1 MIECVIFDCDGTL
14 VDSEVICNLGLEI
27 KLQELGIQA
36 DIQSMVNQF
45 RGWKLANIVDALSQ
59 KYSIKLDET
68 FITSYRELIADL
80 FDSQLQPILNIAQ
93 ALKDIPQPKCV
104 ASNAPLNKIEQ
115 AIRVTN
121 LEGFF
126 DNNLFSSYVIQSWKP
141 EPDLFLYAAKTMGFS
156 PQNCAVVEDSIL
168 GIEAAQ
174 RAGMQSFFYQ
184 PQGVSLI
191 KTDNTISFQNM
202 LELPS
207 LINHRINDCN

>member
-59 KYSIKLDET
+59 EYSIKLDET
-68 FITSYRELIADL
+68 FITSYRELIEDL
-80 FDSQLQPILNIAQ
+80 FDSQLQPIPSIVQ
-93 ALKDIPQPKCV
+93 ALKNIPQPKCV

-115 AIRVTN
+115 AMRVTN
-121 LEGFF
+121 LKYFF

-141 EPDLFLYAAKTMGFS
+141 EPDLFLYAARMMGFA
-156 PQNCAVVEDSIL
+156 PQNCVVVEDSIL
-168 GIEAAQ
+168 GIEAAKY
-174 RAGMQSFFYQ
+174 AGMKSFFYR
-184 PQGVSLI
+184 PQG
-191 KTDNTISFQNM
+191 KTLPKIDDTISFQSM
-202 LELPS
+202 LELPN
-207 LINHRINDCN
+207 LIALL

>member
-36 DIQSMVNQF
+36 NIQSMVNQF